1 VRPGAA
7 EPGDRVAY
15 AAAAAL
21 SSEVDSH
28 RPGNG
33 HHRQKMETA
42 ALARVAT
49 RHRVPSVAM
58 RAVADGAGDQLGSRG
73 FPGQFSTTIAWRPEN
88 AAARSPAPAPRM
100 PSSRASRR
108 RRAAGRLRSRSRPA
122 RPLDPCRREVYG
134 QLLLPVRILM
144 FTQFSPTSPPDLFW
158 SPSWTMNSSR

>member
-58 RAVADGAGDQLGSRG
+58 RAVAAPATSSVAEG
-73 FPGQFSTTIAWRPEN
+73 FRDNFPTTIAWRLEN
-88 AAARSPAPAPRM
+88 AAGPLTRAGAQDALVPSLAP
-100 PSSRASRR
+100 
-108 RRAAGRLRSRSRPA
+108 
-122 RPLDPCRREVYG
+122 
-134 QLLLPVRILM
+134 
-144 FTQFSPTSPPDLFW
+144 
-158 SPSWTMNSSR
+158 

>member
-1 VRPGAA
+1 MRPGAA

-58 RAVADGAGDQLGSRG
+58 RVVALTRAGAQDALVPSL
-73 FPGQFSTTIAWRPEN
+73 
-88 AAARSPAPAPRM
+88 AP
-100 PSSRASRR
+100 
-108 RRAAGRLRSRSRPA
+108 
-122 RPLDPCRREVYG
+122 
-134 QLLLPVRILM
+134 
-144 FTQFSPTSPPDLFW
+144 
-158 SPSWTMNSSR
+158 